1 MPGLVITTMLLLMRK
16 IFLGLGQE
24 LLFGGKFVHNL
35 NLPNGIV
42 IDDARPWAVIRMVT
56 PI

>member
-1 MPGLVITTMLLLMRK
+1 MRK

-24 LLFGGKFVHNL
+24 LLFGCKFVHNL